1 MQNKVLQARNT
12 TSDVE
17 VENIDS
23 LLKQLLFL
31 REQWSLLVSEVKTLA
46 NEIRVPVKFPEKRTS
61 KQKHFFFVM
70 RVNLMSMMREDQV
83 QMIKPLEKLSSS
95 MKYSMC

>member
-31 REQWSLLVSEVKTLA
+31 REQWSLLVSEVKTLG
-46 NEIRVPVKFPEKRTS
+46 NEIRVPVEFPEKRTS
-61 KQKHFFFVM
+61 KQKHFF
-70 RVNLMSMMREDQV
+70 L
-83 QMIKPLEKLSSS
+83 
-95 MKYSMC
+95 

>member
-46 NEIRVPVKFPEKRTS
+46 NEIRVPVEFPEKRTS
-61 KQKHFFFVM
+61 KQKHFFCDE
-70 RVNLMSMMREDQV
+70 S
-83 QMIKPLEKLSSS
+83 
-95 MKYSMC
+95 